1 LIIAPFFVVVGPLW
15 VRCFDN
21 MSFQMWPLMN
31 FNDVFARI
39 TRRVLYLH
47 FLIANPDSCLF
58 DEINF

>member
-39 TRRVLYLH
+39 TRRVFFFFFFS
-47 FLIANPDSCLF
+47 FLDC
-58 DEINF
+58 